1 MIMNINEVD
10 VKKWNSSFHTKFT
23 GSGKLDLKPKTSATR
38 SPLRLQIYPNLL
50 TALTF
55 V

>member
-23 GSGKLDLKPKTSATR
+23 GSGKLDLNPKSL
-38 SPLRLQIYPNLL
+38 PLDHLYVYKFIQIC
-50 TALTF
+50 
-55 V
+55 